1 MTERNQRLDTLLDVY
16 LRLPSLYSK
25 ASAEA
30 YASAFRRI
38 ERLVGRRLAQ
48 ISADV
53 CEWER
58 MAAKIVW
65 AGEFTRART
74 PEAQQRAFDGFVGR
88 ISAALLHGPCRFC

>member
-58 MAAKIVW
+58 MAA
-65 AGEFTRART
+65 
-74 PEAQQRAFDGFVGR
+74 
-88 ISAALLHGPCRFC
+88 ALLHGPCRFC